1 MQHARETMETKIEK
15 YLLLIVWW
23 THYCIIILES
33 SEMSTVNKEGEIL
46 YFVIF
51 AIILILRVLSMYGR
65 NRAK

>member
-1 MQHARETMETKIEK
+1 
-15 YLLLIVWW
+15 
-23 THYCIIILES
+23 
-33 SEMSTVNKEGEIL
+33 MSAVNKEGEII